1 MLPNV
6 IIAVPCIIGALYFFP
21 VQVDLTVQEKEKY
34 LNVSRWFS
42 HIQHYPGVRQHL
54 SNVIFIKNRLYTNA
68 H

>member
-34 LNVSRWFS
+34 LNVSRWFN